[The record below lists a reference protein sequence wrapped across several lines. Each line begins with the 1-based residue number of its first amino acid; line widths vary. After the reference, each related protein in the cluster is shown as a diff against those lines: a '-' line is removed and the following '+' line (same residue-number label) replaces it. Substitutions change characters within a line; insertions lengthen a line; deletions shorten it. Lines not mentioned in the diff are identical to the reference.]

1 MSEYVEHTSL
11 EKVDHSGGVLPIKT
25 PIAGTVV
32 ERNVVIGQ
40 HVDASTT
47 AFRIVNTSTL
57 WADGQVYEKD
67 VPKFAGKPEVTLTV
81 TALSR

>member
-1 MSEYVEHTSL
+1 MLRTKGSTPSDWRT
-11 EKVDHSGGVLPIKT
+11 KICWSSSSIRRSQKNDHSGGVLPIKA

-40 HVDASTT
+40 LVDASTT

-57 WADGQVYEKD
+57 WADGQVYEK
-67 VPKFAGKPEVTLTV
+67 
-81 TALSR
+81 